1 MPSPI
6 DIAKRQLTL
15 TTHRIHTLPVV
26 VLMPHSRCNC
36 RCVMCDIW
44 QANRNGHELS
54 RDDLAAHLDDF
65 RKLNVRWVV
74 LSGGELPALLLIDA
88 LARRVPGV
96 LGGEGSLAEET
107 FEGGLLEYP
116 QYTRPA
122 EFRGWAVP
130 ELLRSGNHG
139 AVDRWRRQQRLL
151 RTRERRPD
159 LLAAADLSPDER
171 AWLDAAPDAT
181 LD

>member
-1 MPSPI
+1 MPSPL

-65 RKLNVRWVV
+65 RALNVRWVV
-74 LSGGELPALLLIDA
+74 LSGGEALMRPLDPDA
-88 LARRVPGV
+88 LRDV
-96 LGGEGSLAEET
+96 GSVMVTVSERKFRKNERICGMKIAAN
-107 FEGGLLEYP
+107 
-116 QYTRPA
+116 TRA
-122 EFRGWAVP
+122 T
-130 ELLRSGNHG
+130 RSMTMI
-139 AVDRWRRQQRLL
+139 V
-151 RTRERRPD
+151 PD
-159 LLAAADLSPDER
+159 LPNM
-171 AWLDAAPDAT
+171 
-181 LD
+181 